1 MIAAYLWIIIL
12 NILAKLLFYPR
23 VSEGYSLGKR
33 LSYGEFSPE
42 VYSFT
47 WIKQSFR
54 HNGLKLRYDI
64 LPLSPSR
71 WCFLVHGAGARPH
84 SMYKH
89 LTFWRKKGYS
99 CVVTHNRGH
108 GESQY
113 TNPTYGVKEHQ
124 DLLQIVQKIRLDYP
138 KMSEV
143 IFHGE
148 SLGAATV
155 LLIQQKS
162 QHSLRGLRVACIA
175 DCSFSSL
182 SGQISHGLRHFP
194 GSKLFFPLILF
205 IIRWSLKRFGNFD
218 LREASPISFPE
229 ADFFPTLFIHGLA
242 DRYVPPS
249 MSKELHAKWIKHQS
263 LTSVYFQPGA
273 KHAASWRVHSQ
284 SYESA
289 VSAWLRIVQPLVS

>member
-89 LTFWRKKGYS
+89 LTFWREKRLQLRSKRIT
-99 CVVTHNRGH
+99 VVMV
-108 GESQY
+108 
-113 TNPTYGVKEHQ
+113 NP
-124 DLLQIVQKIRLDYP
+124 
-138 KMSEV
+138 
-143 IFHGE
+143 
-148 SLGAATV
+148 
-155 LLIQQKS
+155 
-162 QHSLRGLRVACIA
+162 
-175 DCSFSSL
+175 
-182 SGQISHGLRHFP
+182 
-194 GSKLFFPLILF
+194 
-205 IIRWSLKRFGNFD
+205 N
-218 LREASPISFPE
+218 
-229 ADFFPTLFIHGLA
+229 TLTPHT
-242 DRYVPPS
+242 
-249 MSKELHAKWIKHQS
+249 E
-263 LTSVYFQPGA
+263 
-273 KHAASWRVHSQ
+273 
-284 SYESA
+284 
-289 VSAWLRIVQPLVS
+289 